1 MVTTRG
7 LPNGCLLICPSL
19 QQFHGLDQYRD
30 SLYEFFAIPK
40 KEKESWFWKAF
51 AKPVDDA
58 QCIQRFQPK
67 SRPSGKL
74 SLLECLPVDL
84 IEVIIDVLRAGWSD
98 SSGGMESV
106 ITLGLSSPYLWKVV
120 LNRIHRKCAGNYLPL
135 WAGKKVTFQS
145 YYPHTTLNTLPECGF
160 ESTRLPWSVAS
171 TQPELEWAQRVRGM
185 EERCTHYASREGWES
200 FPPNYWET
208 IMDDVLKTNMYPQ
221 NHVWLLRNLTTRQF
235 VRSDELRPP
244 KSIVPREPV
253 PPLPKPRLSRFQKL
267 QAVWKRVKMRFE
279 SKQATKADGFEPKEA
294 SRADDFEPLTLAQ
307 IFLVMICH
315 SNVNLGS
322 WFLSSGAGT
331 QGPWN
336 MHSFDVVTLEDHLLS
351 TVYNDNEL
359 GPHRKDWIDVSRL
372 VVADVGNL
380 RWCVKQSHARDGHRW
395 DRENNINFQT
405 FVKRTRHEHRAW
417 VECDA
422 DVKEK
427 VFIMK
432 VMNDVGTM

>member
-1 MVTTRG
+1 MVASRG

-19 QQFHGLDQYRD
+19 QQFHSLDQYRG

-40 KEKESWFWKAF
+40 KEKESWFWKSF

-58 QCIQRFQPK
+58 HCIQHLQPK
-67 SRPSGKL
+67 TNPSGKL

-84 IEVIIDVLRAGWSD
+84 IEVIIDVLCAGWSD

-120 LNRIHRKCAGNYLPL
+120 LNRIHRKCAVDTLPL
-135 WAGKKVTFQS
+135 WAGEKVTFQS
-145 YYPHTTLNTLPECGF
+145 YYPHTTLTILPKCGF
-160 ESTRLPWSVAS
+160 ENRRLSWSVAS
-171 TQPELEWAQRVRGM
+171 TQSELEWARRVRGM
-185 EERCTHYASREGWES
+185 EERCTHYASREGWER
-200 FPPNYWET
+200 FPTNYWET
-208 IMDDVLKTNMYPQ
+208 IIEDVLKTNMYPQ
-221 NHVWLLRNLTTRQF
+221 DHVWLLRNLTTRQF

-244 KSIVPREPV
+244 KTIVPREPV
-253 PPLPKPRLSRFQKL
+253 PPLPKPQLSKFQKVR
-267 QAVWKRVKMRFE
+267 AVRKRVKVRFE
-279 SKQATKADGFEPKEA
+279 PKRAAQADGFKPKEA

-315 SNVNLGS
+315 TNVNLGS

-336 MHSFDVVTLEDHLLS
+336 MHSFDVVTLDDHLVS
-351 TVYNDNEL
+351 TVHKDNEP
-359 GPHRKDWIDVSRL
+359 GPHHKDWIDVSGL

-395 DRENNINFQT
+395 DRANNIDFQT
-405 FVKRTRHEHRAW
+405 FVKRTRREHRAW
-417 VECDA
+417 VKCDV
-422 DVKEK
+422 DEEEK
-427 VFIMK
+427 GIMK
-432 VMNDVGTM
+432 AMNNVGIT